1 MNHFFLI
8 LCLIINIV
16 IIPNNPP
23 PNRENNNKL
32 DSLILLPD
40 FSELILSIIR
50 INEDKILITNK

>member
-16 IIPNNPP
+16 IIPKNPP
-23 PNRENNNKL
+23 PNRESNNKL